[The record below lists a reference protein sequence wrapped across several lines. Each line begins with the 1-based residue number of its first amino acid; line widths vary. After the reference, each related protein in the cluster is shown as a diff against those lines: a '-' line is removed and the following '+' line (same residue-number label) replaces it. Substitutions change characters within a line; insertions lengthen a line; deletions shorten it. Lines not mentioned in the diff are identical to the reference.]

1 MPRWL
6 RIALVVL
13 LVVFLSLFTGLPVMM
28 GGGAMA
34 CETCPASSVMV
45 GATCVA
51 VLVAALVLFFA
62 LSSGWMLRTRRDE
75 RLVSSFSAG
84 LDRPPQLI

>member
-1 MPRWL
+1 M
-6 RIALVVL
+6 L
-13 LVVFLSLFTGLPVMM
+13 LVVFVLLIGLPVMM

-34 CETCPASSVMV
+34 CETCPATSVMV

-51 VLVAALVLFFA
+51 VLAAALVLLFA
-62 LSSGWMLRTRRDE
+62 VSSGWMLRTRRDE
-75 RLVSSFSAG
+75 GLVSSFSLG